1 MIDDVPYIG
10 TTIPAGRRVT
20 LGAPVK
26 GISPR
31 CNDGGGPEPD
41 VDAQVA
47 SIAGVPVAVAVV
59 EPNAPQAV
67 YLAPGYLPDLASH
80 PLQELLHGGKRRW
93 IDARDRRRCRDTAH
107 VSGILDERDVLTG
120 TLKTHGTIIAVDGR
134 TDYHGPL
141 RNGLPYLTGG
151 EHLDVRGK
159 RCRHR
164 EFLIADR
171 VEVSR

>member
-1 MIDDVPYIG
+1 MRWSLELCAGVAAAICAALTVGCGREDQESSACAAAVMIDDVPYIG

-67 YLAPGYLPDLASH
+67 YLAPDYLPDLASH
-80 PLQELLHGGKRRW
+80 LCESCCTAESVAGSTPGTVVAVETPRTSAESSTNATCSP
-93 IDARDRRRCRDTAH
+93 AR
-107 VSGILDERDVLTG
+107 
-120 TLKTHGTIIAVDGR
+120 
-134 TDYHGPL
+134 
-141 RNGLPYLTGG
+141 
-151 EHLDVRGK
+151 
-159 RCRHR
+159 
-164 EFLIADR
+164 
-171 VEVSR
+171 